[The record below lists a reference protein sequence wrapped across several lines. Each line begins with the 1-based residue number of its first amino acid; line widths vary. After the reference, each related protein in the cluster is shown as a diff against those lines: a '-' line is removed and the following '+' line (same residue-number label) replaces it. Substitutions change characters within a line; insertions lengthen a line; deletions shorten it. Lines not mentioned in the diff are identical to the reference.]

1 MSLRPISRPLVAAAL
16 AAGLLAAPAAQARVA
31 DEGPRAAAQTSSLA
45 GTVTPKQD
53 LRGEHARDAAN
64 ASSLAGTVTP
74 KQDLRGEHARDA
86 ARLTPMPMTLPA
98 DPEKALPAP
107 ATDDDGPQTWLILL
121 GLTGAA
127 IAAGGTAG
135 AVRHRRLA

>member
-1 MSLRPISRPLVAAAL
+1 MSLRPISRSVVAAAI

-31 DEGPRAAAQTSSLA
+31 DEGSRAAAQTSSLA

-53 LRGEHARDAAN
+53 LRGEHARDAA
-64 ASSLAGTVTP
+64 
-74 KQDLRGEHARDA
+74 
-86 ARLTPMPMTLPA
+86 RLTPVPMTLPA